1 MTIKTI
7 AQERALDSDQG
18 DSGSDSEAPSEEP
31 DVVMQK
37 KLKSKFIE
45 AAENESDSDG
55 LLQVKPK
62 TEAQIK
68 EEKDEKEE
76 DDALKEF
83 WGKNQDQLSKD
94 DQFLRDYILKQAWK
108 KQPDIPDK
116 KKDNEDDNREDEI
129 DQFERA
135 YNF

>member
-55 LLQVKPK
+55 LL
-62 TEAQIK
+62 
-68 EEKDEKEE
+68 
-76 DDALKEF
+76 
-83 WGKNQDQLSKD
+83 
-94 DQFLRDYILKQAWK
+94 
-108 KQPDIPDK
+108 
-116 KKDNEDDNREDEI
+116 
-129 DQFERA
+129 
-135 YNF
+135 